1 MFLLVGSR
9 SRNPVALYYIV
20 PLIWG
25 ISVHLMHYAIDAIAP
40 HYILLL
46 ICGKDIIGDLCFE
59 RHVCDIAN
67 SCIMYNILLRGR
79 DLVSNDSNTFALVIS

>member
-20 PLIWG
+20 PLIWA
-25 ISVHLMHYAIDAIAP
+25 ISVHFMHYAIDARNPVAP

-46 ICGKDIIGDLCFE
+46 TCGKDIIGDLFLKDMF
-59 RHVCDIAN
+59 V
-67 SCIMYNILLRGR
+67 L
-79 DLVSNDSNTFALVIS
+79 